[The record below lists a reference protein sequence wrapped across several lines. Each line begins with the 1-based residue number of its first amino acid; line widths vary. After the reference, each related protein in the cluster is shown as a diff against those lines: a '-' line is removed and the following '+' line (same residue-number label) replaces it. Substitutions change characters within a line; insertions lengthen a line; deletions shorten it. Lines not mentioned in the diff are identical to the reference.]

1 MEEDYYENR
10 SIIATFS
17 HKHGFIFYMLP
28 MKTFPKSK
36 LALVF

>member
-17 HKHGFIFYMLP
+17 PQAWLYILHATHENI
-28 MKTFPKSK
+28 S
-36 LALVF
+36 